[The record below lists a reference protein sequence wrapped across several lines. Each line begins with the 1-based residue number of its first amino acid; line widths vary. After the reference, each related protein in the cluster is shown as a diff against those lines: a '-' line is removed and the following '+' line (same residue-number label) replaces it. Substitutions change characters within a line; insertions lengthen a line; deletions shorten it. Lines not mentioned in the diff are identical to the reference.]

1 MPGAARLLG
10 RERGNARPRR
20 LLRPRRRQ
28 TFRAG
33 LARRRRAVAG
43 GKSTAARYS
52 GAFSSLRT
60 AWRASELATRMLFS
74 FLSRYPDAIQTRRI
88 ESIGEFREIREIR
101 EGLTTTT
108 FAPSVCILHRHREGK
123 GEERGRREG
132 KMSA

>member
-33 LARRRRAVAG
+33 LARRRRAVPG

-52 GAFSSLRT
+52 GAFSPLRT
-60 AWRASELATRMLFS
+60 AWRAIELASEDAIFFS
-74 FLSRYPDAIQTRRI
+74 FALSRRVVSNRLAN
-88 ESIGEFREIREIR
+88 
-101 EGLTTTT
+101 
-108 FAPSVCILHRHREGK
+108 
-123 GEERGRREG
+123 
-132 KMSA
+132 SARSAKD